1 MADQLPDKIY
11 LMPDDENGHV
21 WADTPAPGQCM
32 VAADATAYVKLSMIH
47 EQVQKITDEALSDGS
62 LSDDAAD
69 PIIKAYGAIVEL
81 FNTYSDNAQKK

>member
-11 LMPDDENGHV
+11 LMPDHENGHV
-21 WADTPAPGQCM
+21 WADTPAPGQG
-32 VAADATAYVKLSMIH
+32 MIH